1 MVAESETNSI
11 AFYTHCSI
19 SYWEKKQIFLREVA
33 WELINI
39 LVFAM
44 NDTIHFLISN

>member
-1 MVAESETNSI
+1 MRLTLLLSI
-11 AFYTHCSI
+11 PIVLSPT
-19 SYWEKKQIFLREVA
+19 ERKKQIFLREVA